1 MATLNMAKSRV
12 RPWII
17 SRALIAHTCFGRN
30 GGLAPVSL
38 PLFQGV
44 RIRAVKRQLS
54 LSVMILLLGYGAV
67 EHAFPQRWTCR
78 IMSAFRGLRS
88 SGLSRT
94 ESSRTSQDV
103 HLCPQ
108 SGGEFNR
115 SVQHQLQSIG
125 RGFEGQGLS
134 RALIEPQSNGVEVGL
149 GEARE
154 IGSSREVLSQQPVGV
169 LVAATLPWT
178 ARITE
183 VNLHV
188 GGNREAFVARHL
200 LALVPRQGAS

>member
-1 MATLNMAKSRV
+1 RGIGRRSCPSDREPQLKSFSRV
-12 RPWII
+12 
-17 SRALIAHTCFGRN
+17 
-30 GGLAPVSL
+30 
-38 PLFQGV
+38 
-44 RIRAVKRQLS
+44 
-54 LSVMILLLGYGAV
+54 
-67 EHAFPQRWTCR
+67 
-78 IMSAFRGLRS
+78 LRS
-88 SGLSRT
+88 EHSKPRL
-94 ESSRTSQDV
+94 
-103 HLCPQ
+103 L

-134 RALIEPQSNGVEVGL
+134 RALIEPQSNAIEVGL

-154 IGSSREVLSQQPVGV
+154 IGSSREVLSQQAVGV

-188 GGNREAFVARHL
+188 GCNREAFVARHL